1 MNLTLTLLGSL
12 YSFIF
17 QLMAHLGVLENEI
30 VLVRSTSLPKATFIK
45 LQAHTKD
52 FLHVS
57 HPREL

>member
-1 MNLTLTLLGSL
+1 LGL
-12 YSFIF
+12 CIFFF

-45 LQAHTKD
+45 LQSRTKD
-52 FLHVS
+52 FLDVS